1 MYDINKGTATVGGQT
16 FPVYKREITSANVIE
31 VVAGTNGYQGG
42 DSGHGSRTYIK
53 IKDLGGT
60 DITVKKL
67 EGKYGDEG
75 VELIL
80 GGDCELQTIIEGLEF
95 IVSVLKTQ
103 SKGQIL

>member
-67 EGKYGDEG
+67 EGKYSDEG

-103 SKGQIL
+103 SKGQNL